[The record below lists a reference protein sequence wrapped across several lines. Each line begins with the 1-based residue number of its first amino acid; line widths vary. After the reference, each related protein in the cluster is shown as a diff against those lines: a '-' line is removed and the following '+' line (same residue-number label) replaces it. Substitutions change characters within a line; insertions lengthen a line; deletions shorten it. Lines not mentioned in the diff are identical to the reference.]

1 MKLRLLASMVTCC
14 LSISSISHANS
25 APVSEKLNIDLSYLL
40 NDARASDGS
49 STQKQNLAG
58 NAKYQRRQ
66 GVWGQELQAEAV
78 NSQSSGG
85 TSGTVERYL
94 AAAKATHYSAD
105 TFYQYGRLQLEKD
118 LNSAFDYQGNLT
130 AGLGYEVLRD
140 DLQFLSTEAGLGVR
154 HSKQKLA
161 AQDTTNEFIA
171 TAGLAYERKIND
183 TLKFNQDLAYE
194 YGEDSQILRTR
205 SAFSAA
211 LSQNISGL
219 VSYQLK
225 DTRSDDG
232 DSRDGLTSIGLKYSR

>member
-1 MKLRLLASMVTCC
+1 MKLRLLIIAATCFVG
-14 LSISSISHANS
+14 SVSHADS
-25 APVSEKLNIDLSYLL
+25 GVTEKLNVDLSYLV
-40 NDARASDGS
+40 NDSRAADGS
-49 STQKQNLAG
+49 KTNKQNLAG

-78 NSQSSGG
+78 SSQGG
-85 TSGTVERYL
+85 GDNVERYL
-94 AAAKATHYSAD
+94 ASAKATHYSTA
-105 TFYQYGRLQLEKD
+105 TFYQYGRVQLEKD
-118 LNSAFDYQGNLT
+118 LNSAFDYQANIT

-140 DLQFLSTEAGLGVR
+140 DLQFLTVEAGLGVR

-161 AQDTTNEFIA
+161 PRDTTNESLG
-171 TAGLAYERKIND
+171 TVGLAYERKITD

-194 YGEDSQILRTR
+194 YGEDTQILRSR

-211 LSQNISGL
+211 LSKNISGI

-225 DTRSDDG
+225 DTMSDTG